1 MHRLSN
7 LIRWFRLHGTSK
19 KKKQAARE
27 SELSNSKKSNVT
39 RRALLKAGAAMP
51 LLGIAAPSVL
61 AQAPLKSPTK
71 VHDFSTNADVEKA
84 EQEGQLV
91 FYCHENEP
99 GTAGIMEGFRKD
111 FPKINTS
118 YVRAQTGALYTKIL
132 SERAAGRFDVD
143 VIQLSDLAPALDF
156 QKKGGYEIYASP
168 EAGAY
173 APEHLSDP
181 PGAFFWTG
189 VSFAGIAYSKA
200 KVKPEEAPKTWK
212 DLLDPRWRNA
222 MSCKIPSSGIQ

>member
-1 MHRLSN
+1 MADV
-7 LIRWFRLHGTSK
+7 SK
-19 KKKQAARE
+19 TP
-27 SELSNSKKSNVT
+27 S
-39 RRALLKAGAAMP
+39 RRAVLKASAA
-51 LLGIAAPSVL
+51 LAATPFVGTAL
-61 AQAPLKSPTK
+61 AQGGRTPTK
-71 VHDFSTNADVEKA
+71 VLDFHTYADVAKA

-91 FYCHENEP
+91 FYCHENEA
-99 GTAGIMEGFRKD
+99 GTAAIMEGFGKD
-111 FPKINTS
+111 FPKIKTG
-118 YVRAQTGALYTKIL
+118 YVRAQTGALYNKII

-143 VIQLSDLAPALDF
+143 IIQLSDLAPALDF

-222 MSCKIPSSGIQ
+222 MSCKISSSGIQFV